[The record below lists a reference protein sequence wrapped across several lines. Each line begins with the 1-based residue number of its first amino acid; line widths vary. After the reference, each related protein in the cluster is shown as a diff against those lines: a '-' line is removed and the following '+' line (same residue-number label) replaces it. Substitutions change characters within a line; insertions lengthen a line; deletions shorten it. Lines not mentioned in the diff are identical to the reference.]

1 MCKFY
6 ARIYTRI
13 YTQIYTRI
21 FVRIIC
27 EFHFHI
33 YGMTIYGDK
42 IMVALWRWNFYLT
55 LWE

>member
-1 MCKFY
+1 M
-6 ARIYTRI
+6 
-13 YTQIYTRI
+13 
-21 FVRIIC
+21 C

-42 IMVALWRWNFYLT
+42 IMVALWLWNFYLT